1 MKFEKLQATAVVRRN
16 SLPFVEQVFALYA
29 ARRVLVL
36 VSGEKQADHLPGI
49 VIDRCID
56 PGEQT
61 GWFTAHHPVILDD
74 EPAQVSYTS
83 GTEGLPK
90 GILLTHRNLGYTT
103 ERIIEEMQM
112 TSEVREYVGVPATF
126 SFGLARYRAVSA
138 VGGKAYMPPR
148 GFDPLELARMLAAG
162 EVNALSAVPTLLRIL
177 LADPS
182 VIGAAGKALR
192 WMEIGSQHMTEDEKR
207 RIRAMFPKARIV
219 QHYGLTEASRSTF
232 LQISAA
238 SNEAL
243 SSVGRPVG
251 KGEIGLSADGRIRIR
266 GPQVAQFRIDGDG
279 IHPLTDT
286 DGWLQ
291 TNDLGHLQDGNLHF
305 DGRADDL
312 INCGGQKVVPDQ
324 LEERIRASLDA
335 GIEIA
340 VAKVPDAQRGEGVL
354 VAVAGGAAPISRV
367 RESAL
372 AALQDMGISA
382 GSALHVIAVDSLPVT
397 GTGKIQRRVLA
408 ETFAARQS
416 KEPKQPASDPA
427 QISDVL
433 SLFRHEFPGQDIQPG
448 DSFESLGGDSL
459 HYIQVSLALESR
471 FGQLPDTWEKLSI
484 AEVQQRMK
492 GAKPS
497 SWRKLEMATLTR
509 AFFMI
514 CIVALH
520 TEAFVYSANWG
531 AAYFLVMLAG
541 YSVAR
546 FQLPEILRSG
556 SVRTLWGTIRYV
568 AIPTILTD
576 VVLELATRRFELPSL
591 LLVSN
596 YQDPDNIKG
605 YSFYFIEFYV
615 QLLVI
620 AALLFSIPK
629 VRSAFQARPMV
640 SAIVLFLAS
649 VVIDR
654 SIEAVWNGDYNF
666 HRTPWHYGWCFALGI
681 VIATASDL
689 RTKLFAMSLA
699 IASVLVV
706 WEFTSAAYYVAG
718 GCALLLFV
726 RSILVPAP
734 VKIVVAEIAG
744 ASMFIY
750 LSHYEVLSLINK
762 VFGKPHAWLSLLL
775 SIIVGVIGAHVY
787 GWLERTTLQLWR
799 GPGEGVPVSSV

>member
-1 MKFEKLQATAVVRRN
+1 MKSEKLQATAVVRRN
-16 SLPFVEQVFALYA
+16 SITFVEQVFALYA